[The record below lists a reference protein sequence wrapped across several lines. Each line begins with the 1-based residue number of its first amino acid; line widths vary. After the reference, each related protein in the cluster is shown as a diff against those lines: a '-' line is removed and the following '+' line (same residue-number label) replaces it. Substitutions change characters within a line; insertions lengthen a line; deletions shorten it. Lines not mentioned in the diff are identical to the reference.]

1 MSFNEW
7 DQLKKVIVGV
17 ADNAQVPEID
27 ISLRCVSYA
36 DKVNEADIITGRYP
50 EQVINEANEDLEIL
64 CNFLKKE
71 NVEVLR
77 PNKTE
82 CKYYNFCPR
91 DSVFV
96 YGDLHMATPMPIQA
110 RRDEWRAFEH
120 HLTNPVNMHYHH
132 KSSLYNTNCIGNKDV
147 LALTEVEPAFD
158 AANILRANDDVLYL
172 VSNSGNKLGS
182 VLLQEALGDKAK
194 VHKLENVYS
203 FMHIDSTVAFL
214 KEGLLLANPSRIK
227 SKDDLPGPFKKWDI
241 IWCPEPVDIGYY
253 PGYCNSSTWVNVNL
267 LSVSTKLVVLE
278 EHQEPTR
285 IELEKHGIECAM
297 LPMRHSRTLGGTFH
311 CVTCDLERK

>member
-1 MSFNEW
+1 
-7 DQLKKVIVGV
+7 
-17 ADNAQVPEID
+17 
-27 ISLRCVSYA
+27 
-36 DKVNEADIITGRYP
+36 
-50 EQVINEANEDLEIL
+50 
-64 CNFLKKE
+64 
-71 NVEVLR
+71 
-77 PNKTE
+77 
-82 CKYYNFCPR
+82 
-91 DSVFV
+91 
-96 YGDLHMATPMPIQA
+96 MATPMPIQA

-132 KSSLYNTNCIGNKDV
+132 ESSLYNTNCIGNKDV
-147 LALTEVEPAFD
+147 LAITEVEPAFD